1 MRRCVSN
8 RLISCPSPTV
18 VQFCCGTGDC
28 TAAGASRIGGRDSI
42 SMSSMV
48 LRDAAGDL
56 IVPQAVGSH
65 TGDHFDT
72 FLEDHGLNAS
82 TMIKS
87 RSVSGTPVYKIGS
100 APAAPVEK

>member
-1 MRRCVSN
+1 
-8 RLISCPSPTV
+8 
-18 VQFCCGTGDC
+18 
-28 TAAGASRIGGRDSI
+28 
-42 SMSSMV
+42 MV

-100 APAAPVEK
+100 APAAPVEKRACDKFEQDDKGTYTKTGK